1 MSDFGKFVDAFTPAE
16 VAEKVKTVGVDK
28 ANMGFFPLVILSMM
42 AGAFISFAAMY
53 YTVVMTDANLAYGV
67 AQLLGGLV
75 FALGF
80 ILVVIAGAE
89 LFTGNTLVIM
99 ACAKGQ
105 VSFASLMRN
114 WGIVYVGNAVGALVT
129 VYLVYLSGYLG
140 NADYGVGVTALKAG
154 LAKVDHSTTEA
165 FVRGLFCNVLVCLG
179 SWMVY
184 ASRSVTD
191 KVMAVL
197 FPISGFV
204 AMGFEHSIANMYMIP
219 IAMVAAMDEAVVAA
233 GQFDAAQLQTLDF
246 GGLMGNLIPVTLG
259 NIVGGAGFVAMAYY
273 FVYVYD
279 GWTRNN

>member
-28 ANMGFFPLVILSMM
+28 ANMSIIPLVILSLM

-53 YTVVMTDANLAYGV
+53 YTVVMTDAGAAYGLARLV
-67 AQLLGGLV
+67 GGLV

-89 LFTGNTLVIM
+89 LFTGNTLVVM
-99 ACAKGQ
+99 AYAKGQ
-105 VSFASLMRN
+105 VSFRSLMRN
-114 WGIVYVGNAVGALVT
+114 WGIVYIGNLVGALVT
-129 VYLVYLSGYLG
+129 VYLVYLSGYLSDG
-140 NADYGVGVTALKAG
+140 NLGVGVTAIK
-154 LAKVDHSTTEA
+154 
-165 FVRGLFCNVLVCLG
+165 NVLVCLG

-204 AMGFEHSIANMYMIP
+204 AMGFEHCVANMYMIP
-219 IAMVAAMDEAVVAA
+219 IAMIAATDQAIVAA
-233 GQFDAAQLQTLDF
+233 GHFDAAQLATLDF

-273 FVYVYD
+273 LVYVYA
-279 GWTRNN
+279 RPAR

>member
-28 ANMGFFPLVILSMM
+28 ANMSIIPLVILSLM

-53 YTVVMTDANLAYGV
+53 YTVVMTDAGAAYGLARLV
-67 AQLLGGLV
+67 GGLV

-89 LFTGNTLVIM
+89 LFTGNTLV
-99 ACAKGQ
+99 
-105 VSFASLMRN
+105 VMRN
-114 WGIVYVGNAVGALVT
+114 WGIVYIGNLVGALAT
-129 VYLVYLSGYLG
+129 VYLVYLSGYLSDG
-140 NADYGVGVTALKAG
+140 NLGVGVTAIKTG
-154 LAKVDHSTTEA
+154 LAKVDHTTTEA

-204 AMGFEHSIANMYMIP
+204 AMGFEHCVANMYMIP
-219 IAMVAAMDEAVVAA
+219 IAMIAATDQAIVAA
-233 GQFDAAQLQTLDF
+233 GHFDAAQLATLDF

-273 FVYVYD
+273 LVYVYA
-279 GWTRNN
+279 RPAR